1 MFEIYV
7 IFFTLFLILISN
19 YISKKKQFLTDKKF
33 SLHKS
38 FATKSVVPITGGFT
52 LLISSLFFLNF
63 ENQYLKIYLILI
75 FLIGFLSDINYLFSP
90 IKRLFLQ
97 ITIILIFININQI
110 FINSIRIEVFDFFL
124 TNIYFKYF
132 FTLFCFLVLIN
143 GSNFMDGVNTLLIGY
158 FLGLLFVTL
167 ISIEKFNLSYDESN
181 FYILA
186 LILFFIFWP
195 NFFGKLISGDSG
207 AYLTSFVIGYF
218 LIDLANSSNR
228 VSPYFVS
235 CLLWYPA
242 YECLFSIIRKIK
254 TKKSVAEPD
263 NRHLHQLILLFLK
276 RKFNLKEIFLNTFT
290 GLTIN
295 SFNFLIFYAAFE
307 NVSQTKNLILINV
320 SSLLVYNLVYYY
332 LNKSEKQT

>member
-1 MFEIYV
+1 MLEIYV
-7 IFFTLFLILISN
+7 IFFTLFLTLISN
-19 YISKKKQFLTDKKF
+19 YISKKNQFLTDKKF
-33 SLHKS
+33 NIHKS
-38 FATKSVVPITGGFT
+38 FASKSVVPITGGFIFLT
-52 LLISSLFFLNF
+52 SSLLFLNF
-63 ENQYLKIYLILI
+63 ENQYLKIFLIII
-75 FLIGFLSDINYLFSP
+75 FLIGFLSDINYLISP

-97 ITIILIFININQI
+97 IISILFFININQI
-110 FINSIRIEVFDFFL
+110 FINSIRIEAFDFLL
-124 TNIYFKYF
+124 TNIYFNYF
-132 FTLFCFLVLIN
+132 FTFFCFLVLIN
-143 GSNFMDGVNTLLIGY
+143 GSNFMDGINTLLIGY

-167 ISIEKFNLSYDESN
+167 ISIEKFNLTYDVNN

-186 LILFFIFWP
+186 LILFFIFWS

-207 AYLTSFVIGYF
+207 AYLISFVIGYF

-254 TKKSVAEPD
+254 AKKSVAEPD

-276 RKFNLKEIFLNTFT
+276 RKFNLRENFLNTLT

-295 SFNFLIFYAAFE
+295 SFNLIIFYAAFE
-307 NVSQTKNLILINV
+307 NVSQTKNLVLINI
-320 SSLLVYNLVYYY
+320 SSLLVYNLIYYY
-332 LNKSEKQT
+332 LNKSEK

>member
-1 MFEIYV
+1 MLEIYV

-33 SLHKS
+33 NIHKS
-38 FATKSVVPITGGFT
+38 FALKSVVPITGGFIFLT
-52 LLISSLFFLNF
+52 SSLFFLNF
-63 ENQYLKIYLILI
+63 ENQYLKIFLILI
-75 FLIGFLSDINYLFSP
+75 FLIGFLSDINYLISP

-97 ITIILIFININQI
+97 IISILIFININQI
-110 FINSIRIEVFDFFL
+110 FINSIRIEAFDFLL

-143 GSNFMDGVNTLLIGY
+143 GSNFMDGINTLLIGY
-158 FLGLLFVTL
+158 FLGLLIVTI
-167 ISIEKFNLSYDESN
+167 ISIEKFNITYDVN
-181 FYILA
+181 NLYILA
-186 LILFFIFWP
+186 IILFLIFWS

-207 AYLTSFVIGYF
+207 AYLISFVIGYF

-242 YECLFSIIRKIK
+242 YECLFSIIRKLK
-254 TKKSVAEPD
+254 AKKSVAEPD

-276 RKFNLKEIFLNTFT
+276 HKFNLKENFLNTLT

-295 SFNFLIFYAAFE
+295 SFNLIIFYAAFE
-307 NVSQTKNLILINV
+307 NVSQTKNLVLINIF
-320 SSLLVYNLVYYY
+320 SLLVYNLIYYY
-332 LNKSEKQT
+332 LTKSEK